1 MSIQDTKERIFVNG
15 QIYSRPIGG
24 GPVHGPDTR
33 RFTPDPNPYDVPPE
47 PRGYGQGTVDDLLYR
62 PGVDKFEIENP
73 VLRPGDT
80 YEVLPLDY
88 LNQYLNNRGITEQ
101 NQEVMGSKEQ
111 VFPRYAN
118 PADGTLNNMRMAG
131 LDPTDDL
138 LLRSLLKGEIG
149 PTTDPNIRK
158 AIQELE
164 RRKYRGGRADSME
177 GALMAADPSFAIP
190 REVSPQEVNQINRR
204 VISDYDKKKEMLR
217 RGLLAP
223 LLRGV

>member
-47 PRGYGQGTVDDLLYR
+47 PRGYGQGTVDDLLFR
-62 PGVDKFEIENP
+62 PGIDKFEIENP

-88 LNQYLNNRGITEQ
+88 LNQYLNNRGIVEQ
-101 NQEVMGSKEQ
+101 NQEVMGLKEQ

-118 PADGTLNNMRMAG
+118 PADGTLNNM
-131 LDPTDDL
+131 
-138 LLRSLLKGEIG
+138 
-149 PTTDPNIRK
+149 
-158 AIQELE
+158 
-164 RRKYRGGRADSME
+164 
-177 GALMAADPSFAIP
+177 LMAADPSFAIP
-190 REVSPQEVNQINRR
+190 REVSPQEVKQINRR
-204 VISDYDKKKEMLR
+204 VISDYEKKKEMLR